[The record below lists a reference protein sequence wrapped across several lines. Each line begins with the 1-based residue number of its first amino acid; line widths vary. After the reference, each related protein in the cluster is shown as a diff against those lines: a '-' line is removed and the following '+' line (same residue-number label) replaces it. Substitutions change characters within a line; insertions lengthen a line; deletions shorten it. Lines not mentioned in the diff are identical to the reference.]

1 MPNMRVK
8 ADRQATS
15 LLDFMFWS
23 DLVVILVVVGI
34 NVANILRANSAS
46 GALVTAA
53 EPELVLIVSFA
64 LVLYLGYGCIQALA
78 IKNRLKRVF
87 VSLDE
92 TGVKGFS
99 LPNPTTGV
107 PGEEF
112 SLPYSAITAVSV
124 EELAITKKH
133 VAPSLKLESSEL
145 SYHVPAP
152 EQLKEIVQQIAE
164 RMTVKS

>member
-1 MPNMRVK
+1 MPNLRVK
-8 ADRQATS
+8 ADKNATS

-23 DLVVILVVVGI
+23 DLVVILVIVGI
-34 NVANILRANSAS
+34 NIANILRTNSGQ

-64 LVLYLGYGCIQALA
+64 LVLYLGYGCYNALA
-78 IKNRLKRVF
+78 IKNRLSRVF

-92 TGVKGFS
+92 TGVSGFS
-99 LPNPTTGV
+99 LPSPTTGV

-112 SLPYSAITAVSV
+112 SVRYETITSVSMV
-124 EELAITKKH
+124 ELAITKKH
-133 VAPSLKLESSEL
+133 VAPSLRLETTEQ

-164 RMTVKS
+164 RMSTK

>member
-1 MPNMRVK
+1 MANLRAK

-23 DLVVILVVVGI
+23 DLVVILVIVGVNI
-34 NVANILRANSAS
+34 ANILRANSGQ

-53 EPELVLIVSFA
+53 EPGLVLIVSFA
-64 LVLYLGYGCIQALA
+64 LVLYLGYGCFNALA
-78 IKNRLKRVF
+78 IKSRLSRVF
-87 VSLDE
+87 VSLNE
-92 TGVKGFS
+92 SGVSGFS

-107 PGEEF
+107 PGEAF
-112 SLPYSAITAVSV
+112 AVSYDQITSVCV

-133 VAPSLKLESSEL
+133 VAPSLRLETTEQ

-152 EQLKEIVQQIAE
+152 EHLKEIVQQIAE
-164 RMTVKS
+164 RMTTKQ

>member
-1 MPNMRVK
+1 MQQMRVR
-8 ADRQATS
+8 ADRQVTS
-15 LLDFMFWS
+15 LLDFTFWS
-23 DLVVILVVVGI
+23 DLVVILVIVGVNI
-34 NVANILRANSAS
+34 VNILRANGGQ

-64 LVLYLGYGCIQALA
+64 LVLYLGYGCVQALS
-78 IKNRLKRVF
+78 IKSRMNRVF

-92 TGVKGFS
+92 TGVSGLS

-112 SLPYSAITAVSV
+112 SISYDKITSVSV
-124 EELAITKKH
+124 EEIAITKKH
-133 VAPSLKLESSEL
+133 VAPSLKLEADEQ

-152 EQLKEIVQQIAE
+152 EHLKEIVQQIAE
-164 RMTVKS
+164 RMTAK